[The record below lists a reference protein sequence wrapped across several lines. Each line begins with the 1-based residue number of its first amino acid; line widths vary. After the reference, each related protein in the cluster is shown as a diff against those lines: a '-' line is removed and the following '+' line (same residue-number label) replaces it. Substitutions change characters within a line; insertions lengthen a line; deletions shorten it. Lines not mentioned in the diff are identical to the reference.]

1 MIDSVPLIQNANDA
15 QQINASII
23 AMKKA
28 SRELD
33 EKIVKLNSLN
43 SELDKKIALLDSGL
57 SKEIEDRKEAINS
70 LDVPSVGG
78 SGKYIS
84 AISETDGKISATAS
98 EITSSV
104 SSGNSQPVTSGGVAE
119 TLNNP
124 LIKTFSNNV
133 ASNKIIHLGHFT
145 VPSWAI
151 NRCGLN
157 LEIEAR
163 QADGSYRILGSVNGQ
178 SLQIGVFDVS
188 SSYLNI
194 YYYKTDSNNYDLYLL
209 IGSYVE
215 AVFVKMTEPLNF
227 TYDGSTVSSYAGT
240 IVDPIY
246 SNSTNNITSGNLRP
260 VTSNAVATGLESYL
274 KCVKAY
280 SVTSSTL
287 DISDLPRGLY
297 LCVFN
302 NLYSSY
308 ERFNI
313 GILCNWIMSQNAI
326 KYTTIANDGI
336 TVSVNGSTITTNQ
349 VRIYGARF
357 YRIGYAR
364 GTSDS

>member
-1 MIDSVPLIQNANDA
+1 MIDSVPLIQNPNDA

-23 AMKKA
+23 ALKKA

-33 EKIVKLNSLN
+33 EKIAQFNKL
-43 SELDKKIALLDSGL
+43 L
-57 SKEIEDRKEAINS
+57 SQEITNREKAITEAINS

-84 AISETDGKISATAS
+84 AISEADGKISATES
-98 EITSSV
+98 EITSTV
-104 SSGNSQPVTSGGVAE
+104 SSGNSQPVTSGGVASE
-119 TLNNP
+119 LEKYPTFISTTMTDANQCVLNHPTLNRVYFYAGNFTTNVP
-124 LIKTFSNNV
+124 RNTWAIVRCYQYGGGIVQFIDYTLATITETYRRYIRYDGQYPSAWEKIIRSSDVVDTV
-133 ASNKIIHLGHFT
+133 ASGN
-145 VPSWAI
+145 
-151 NRCGLN
+151 
-157 LEIEAR
+157 
-163 QADGSYRILGSVNGQ
+163 GS
-178 SLQIGVFDVS
+178 
-188 SSYLNI
+188 
-194 YYYKTDSNNYDLYLL
+194 
-209 IGSYVE
+209 
-215 AVFVKMTEPLNF
+215 
-227 TYDGSTVSSYAGT
+227 
-240 IVDPIY
+240 
-246 SNSTNNITSGNLRP
+246 P
-260 VTSNAVATGLESYL
+260 VTSNAVATNLESYL

-336 TVSVNGSTITTNQ
+336 TVSVNGSIITTNQ

>member
-23 AMKKA
+23 ALKKA

-33 EKIVKLNSLN
+33 EKIAQFNKL
-43 SELDKKIALLDSGL
+43 L
-57 SKEIEDRKEAINS
+57 SQEITNREKAITEAINS

-84 AISETDGKISATAS
+84 AISETDGKINATAS
-98 EITSSV
+98 DLATSV
-104 SSGNSQPVTSGGVAE
+104 QSGNSQPVTSGGVASAMNNPIIHDFPSFDANNRIFHLGTFNSPNNDNYNGAVVELEMFRADRVSKIIAVVSNGRIELLSLTAE
-119 TLNNP
+119 TLD
-124 LIKTFSNNV
+124 TYQS
-133 ASNKIIHLGHFT
+133 
-145 VPSWAI
+145 
-151 NRCGLN
+151 
-157 LEIEAR
+157 EIR
-163 QADGSYRILGSVNGQ
+163 L
-178 SLQIGVFDVS
+178 
-188 SSYLNI
+188 
-194 YYYKTDSNNYDLYLL
+194 YKTSERVYDLYLL
-209 IGSYVE
+209 AKSWTQNNFIKITSMRY
-215 AVFVKMTEPLNF
+215 F
-227 TYDGSTVSSYAGT
+227 TYDGSLVSSYIGT
-240 IVDPIY
+240 QVIPSRIL
-246 SNSTNNITSGNLRP
+246 STYDDTDTVASGNNKL
-260 VTSNAVATGLESYL
+260 VTSNAVATSLESYL

-326 KYTTIANDGI
+326 KYTTIASDGI
-336 TVSVNGSTITTNQ
+336 TVSVNGSIITTNQ
-349 VRIYGARF
+349 IRIYGARF